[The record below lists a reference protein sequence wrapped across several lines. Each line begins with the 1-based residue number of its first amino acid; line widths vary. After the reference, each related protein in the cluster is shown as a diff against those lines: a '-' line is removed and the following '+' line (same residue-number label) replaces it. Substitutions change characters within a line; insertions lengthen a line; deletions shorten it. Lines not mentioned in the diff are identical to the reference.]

1 MAILKI
7 QLHGG
12 VEMRYDY
19 SNVGRQKFLYHNIPL
34 SVDAESWNKNSGKE
48 VLQYAVGALLY
59 MPASNTKIAKKII
72 SGEYSFIK
80 AMVLDLEDSLGDDL
94 VGFGQRTI
102 KGTIRELGE
111 AVESNKITID
121 NIPLIFIRVR
131 EACQI
136 TETKSLLGADIQ
148 YITGF
153 NIPKFD
159 KNTCSKFIEKFVEVR
174 DYTKKELNT
183 DLYMMPILENKN
195 TMYRQLRMDNLLTMN
210 DKLRA
215 IQNNVL
221 NIRVGGADFCQ
232 VYGIRRGMNND
243 IYDIGVVRSVL
254 NDIMNVFG
262 KNYIVSGPVWEYFEN
277 SEHPED
283 TRWAEGLKKEL
294 YADRINGFL
303 GKTCIHPSQ
312 CSYIQES
319 LIQNRED
326 YEDAM
331 AILGMNTNTTG
342 VKKSVYGNR
351 MNEAK
356 THINW
361 ARKTIGL
368 AKVYGVKE

>member
-1 MAILKI
+1 
-7 QLHGG
+7 
-12 VEMRYDY
+12 MRYDY
-19 SNVGRQKFLYHNIPL
+19 SNVGRSKYLYHNIPMA
-34 SVDAESWNKNSGKE
+34 VEAEEWDKNSGKE

-59 MPASNTKIAKKII
+59 MPASNTKIAQKII
-72 SGEYSFIK
+72 SGEYSFVK

-102 KGTIRELGE
+102 KNTIREIGQ
-111 AVESNKITID
+111 AVESNDITLSD
-121 NIPLIFIRVR
+121 VPLIFIRVR
-131 EACQI
+131 EAQHI
-136 TETKSLLGADIQ
+136 LDTKNMLGDDLK

-159 KNTCSKFIEKFVEVR
+159 KNTCDSFIDTFTEVA
-174 DYTKKELNT
+174 DYAKSELNT
-183 DLYMMPILENKN
+183 DLYMMPIIENKN
-195 TMYRQLRMDNLLTMN
+195 TMYRQLRMDNLLYMN

-232 VYGIRRGMNND
+232 VYGIRRSMNDD

-262 KNYIVSGPVWEYFEN
+262 KSYIVSGPVWEYFEN
-277 SEHPED
+277 AEHPED
-283 TRWAEGLKKEL
+283 TRWSEGLKKEL
-294 YADRINGFL
+294 YADHLNGFI
-303 GKTCIHPSQ
+303 GKTSIHPSQ
-312 CSYIQES
+312 LSFIHES
-319 LIQNRED
+319 LIQNKVD

-331 AILGMNTNTTG
+331 NILGMNTNTTG
-342 VKKSVYGNR
+342 VKKSAGGNR

-356 THINW
+356 THVNW

-368 AKVYGVKE
+368 AKMYGVKEN

>member
-1 MAILKI
+1 
-7 QLHGG
+7 
-12 VEMRYDY
+12 MRYDY
-19 SNVGRQKFLYHNIPL
+19 SNLKKDGTQRNKNLYHNIPMF
-34 SVDAESWNKNSGKE
+34 VEAEEWDKNSGKE

-59 MPASNTKIAKKII
+59 MPASNNKIATKIV
-72 SGEYSFIK
+72 SGEYSFLK

-102 KGTIRELGE
+102 KNTIREIGE
-111 AVESNKITID
+111 AVENGTISISD
-121 NIPLIFIRVR
+121 VPLIFIRVR
-131 EACQI
+131 EQKHIEDAY
-136 TETKSLLGADIQ
+136 KMLKKDMQ

-159 KNTCSKFIEKFVEVR
+159 KTTCDGYIETFIKVR
-174 DYTKKELNT
+174 DAVKRETGS
-183 DLYMMPILENKN
+183 DLYMMPIIENKN
-195 TMYRQLRMDNLLTMN
+195 TMYRQLRMENLLYMN
-210 DKLRA
+210 DALRE
-215 IQNNVL
+215 ISDSVL

-232 VYGIRRGMNND
+232 VYGIRRSMNDD

-277 SEHPED
+277 AEHPED
-283 TRWAEGLKKEL
+283 TRWSDGLIKEL
-294 YADRINGFL
+294 YADHLNGFL

-312 CSYIQES
+312 CSFIHES
-319 LIQNRED
+319 LIQSKED

-331 AILGMNTNTTG
+331 NILGMNTNTTG
-342 VKKSVYGNR
+342 VKKSTNGNR

-356 THINW
+356 THANW

-368 AKVYGVKE
+368 AKMYGVRA

>member
-1 MAILKI
+1 
-7 QLHGG
+7 
-12 VEMRYDY
+12 MRYDY
-19 SNVGRQKFLYHNIPL
+19 DNTGRTKYLYHNIPMA
-34 SVDAESWNKNSGKE
+34 VEAEEWDKNSGKE

-59 MPASNTKIAKKII
+59 MPASNNKIAQKII
-72 SGEYSFIK
+72 SGEYKFVK

-102 KGTIRELGE
+102 KSTIRELGE
-111 AVESNKITID
+111 AVETNKITIKD
-121 NIPLIFIRVR
+121 IPLIFVRVR
-131 EACQI
+131 EAKHI
-136 TETKSLLGADIQ
+136 NDTYNMLKDDMQ

-159 KNTCSKFIEKFVEVR
+159 KTTCDEYIDAFINVKDAVKN
-174 DYTKKELNT
+174 DTGT
-183 DLYMMPILENKN
+183 DLYIMPILENKN
-195 TMYRQLRMDNLLTMN
+195 TMYRQLRMDNLLYMN
-210 DKLRA
+210 NALRK
-215 IQNNVL
+215 ISGNVL

-232 VYGIRRGMNND
+232 VFGIRRSMNDD

-283 TRWAEGLKKEL
+283 TRWSDGLKKEL
-294 YADRINGFL
+294 YADHLNGFI

-312 CSYIQES
+312 CSFIHES
-319 LIQNRED
+319 LIQSKED

-331 AILGMNTNTTG
+331 NILGMNTNTIG
-342 VKKSVYGNR
+342 VKKSSGGNR

-356 THINW
+356 THVNW

>member
-1 MAILKI
+1 MK
-7 QLHGG
+7 
-12 VEMRYDY
+12 YDY
-19 SNVGRQKFLYHNIPL
+19 NNEGRSKYLYHGIKLAVP
-34 SVDAESWNKNSGKE
+34 AEEWDKNSGKE
-48 VLQYAVGALLY
+48 TLQYVVGSLLY
-59 MPASNTKIAKKII
+59 MPASNTKIAQKII

-102 KGTIRELGE
+102 KNTIREIGQ
-111 AVESNKITID
+111 AVELNVITISD
-121 NIPLIFIRVR
+121 VPLIFIRVR
-131 EACQI
+131 EAQHI
-136 TETKSLLGADIQ
+136 LDAKDMLGDDIK
-148 YITGF
+148 YIAGF

-159 KNTCSKFIEKFVEVR
+159 KNTCDDFIGKFTIVSDWAKNN
-174 DYTKKELNT
+174 LNT
-183 DLYMMPILENKN
+183 DLYIMPIIENKN
-195 TMYRQLRMDNLLTMN
+195 TMYRQLRMDNLLYMN
-210 DKLRA
+210 DRLRA
-215 IQNNVL
+215 IQDRVL

-232 VYGIRRGMNND
+232 VYGIRRSMNDD

-283 TRWAEGLKKEL
+283 KRWSDGLVKEL
-294 YADRINGFL
+294 YADHLNGFL

-312 CSYIQES
+312 CSFIQES
-319 LIQNRED
+319 LIQSKTD

-331 AILGMNTNTTG
+331 NILGMNQNTIG
-342 VKKSVYGNR
+342 VKKSVAGNR

-368 AKVYGVKE
+368 AKVYGVKED

>member
-1 MAILKI
+1 
-7 QLHGG
+7 
-12 VEMRYDY
+12 MRYDY
-19 SNVGRQKFLYHNIPL
+19 SNKGREKYLYHNIPMAIE
-34 SVDAESWNKNSGKE
+34 AEEWDKNSGKE

-59 MPASNTKIAKKII
+59 MPASNTKIAQKII
-72 SGEYSFIK
+72 SGEYSFVK

-102 KGTIRELGE
+102 KSTIREIGQ
-111 AVESNKITID
+111 AVELNIITISD
-121 NIPLIFIRVR
+121 IPLIFIRVR
-131 EACQI
+131 EAQHI
-136 TETKSLLGADIQ
+136 LDAKDMLGEDIK

-159 KNTCSKFIEKFVEVR
+159 KNTCDGFIDAFTDVR
-174 DYTKKELNT
+174 DYARRELNT
-183 DLYMMPILENKN
+183 ELYIMPIIENKN
-195 TMYRQLRMDNLLTMN
+195 TMYRQLRMDNLLYMN

-215 IQNNVL
+215 IQESVL

-232 VYGIRRGMNND
+232 VYGIRRSMNDD
-243 IYDIGVVRSVL
+243 IYDVGVVRSVL

-277 SEHPED
+277 AEHPED
-283 TRWAEGLKKEL
+283 IRWSDGLKKEL
-294 YADRINGFL
+294 YADHLNGFL
-303 GKTCIHPSQ
+303 GKTSIHPSQ
-312 CSYIQES
+312 LSFIHES
-319 LIQNRED
+319 LIQTKTD

-331 AILGMNTNTTG
+331 SILGMNQNTVG
-342 VKKSVYGNR
+342 VKKSTGGNR

-368 AKVYGVKE
+368 AKMYGVKED